1 MTDRATRANTSWL
14 RRIGWLVLI
23 WAFSV
28 MSLAVAAAFFRLLMG
43 FAGLTL

>member
-1 MTDRATRANTSWL
+1 MADRAARADASWL

-28 MSLAVAAAFFRLLMG
+28 MSLAVAAAFFRLFMG